1 MLVDAECCALC
12 TDLTL
17 SHRSCAVAKK
27 SKPAS
32 NTPKSKPPV
41 PPGWRHSEKFP
52 GYFEVDDLPKPALKQ
67 LWVEENMPELIR
79 IQLQVFHLIKL
90 EEEAGRTFK
99 KDAVEALFKGI
110 RLSNGRPISPSHAF
124 WLATNCR
131 PVGEMLGGNKQ
142 RKRSNR

>member
-67 LWVEENMPELIR
+67 LWVEENMPETYPNSIAG
-79 IQLQVFHLIKL
+79 ISSHK
-90 EEEAGRTFK
+90 AGRGSGENFQ
-99 KDAVEALFKGI
+99 E
-110 RLSNGRPISPSHAF
+110 GR
-124 WLATNCR
+124 R
-131 PVGEMLGGNKQ
+131 
-142 RKRSNR
+142 RSVI